1 LRDCDDSK
9 EKRPHVGRLTFSD
22 LLALGTEQNLC
33 YFVACE
39 LVELK
44 VSSQVVA
51 NVLLSMLG
59 FLDDAI
65 SDAFCDLC
73 RVEAL
78 KQKIEQDGPQKIAS
92 LFRHVSALVRSR
104 CQSFPVPFATPL
116 QSLRR
121 Y

>member
-1 LRDCDDSK
+1 
-9 EKRPHVGRLTFSD
+9 LTFSD

-39 LVELK
+39 LAELK

-65 SDAFCDLC
+65 SDAFCDL
-73 RVEAL
+73 RRMEAL
-78 KQKIEQDGPQKIAS
+78 KQKIGQDGPQ
-92 LFRHVSALVRSR
+92 R
-104 CQSFPVPFATPL
+104 
-116 QSLRR
+116 
-121 Y
+121 